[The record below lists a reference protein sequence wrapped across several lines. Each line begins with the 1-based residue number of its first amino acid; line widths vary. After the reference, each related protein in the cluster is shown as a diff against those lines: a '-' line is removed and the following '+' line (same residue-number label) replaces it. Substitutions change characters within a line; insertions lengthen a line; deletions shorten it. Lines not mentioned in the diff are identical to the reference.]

1 MFDKKLQYIYD
12 IIMNGLRFEWDGR
25 KNRQNQKKHGV
36 SFEEAQTVFF
46 DENAVEFYD
55 EEHSEWEDR
64 FLLLGMSIRFR
75 ILLICLCFREE
86 ESVIRI
92 ISARKATRNEQEF
105 YPEIKG

>member
-1 MFDKKLQYIYD
+1 MSE
-12 IIMNGLRFEWDGR
+12 LRFEWDER
-25 KNRQNQKKHGV
+25 KNKQNQKKHSV

-75 ILLICLCFREE
+75 ILLICHCFREE
-86 ESVIRI
+86 DSVIRL
-92 ISARKATRNEQEF
+92 ISARKPTRNEQSF
-105 YPEIKG
+105 YPGIKG